1 MTRLATPPPPSR
13 EGLLARIGRFSFR
26 HHWPVIGA
34 WIVLVVVL
42 SGISGALG
50 PTFRSQ
56 FSSIGSESDHG
67 IKVLTKGFGKSA
79 GGQQGQIAFKS
90 ASGINDPAVVTAMK
104 GLFAKVRKVGRVAL
118 VTPYDGPTT
127 ARQIAATG
135 PYATK
140 LAYATVEFPNGLSQ
154 DQVQKRAK
162 AIKRLT
168 PAGLSRD
175 QLQVDYGGEMFAD
188 FKPPSSELLGL
199 AFAIVILIMAFGS
212 VLAMGLPIGMAV
224 AGIGAGIGTIGILT
238 HVMPMPDFATTLA
251 AMIGLGVGIDYALFI
266 ITRYREHLH
275 AGESPEE
282 SVVAALDTAGRAV
295 MFAGITVIISL
306 MGLLLMGLAFV
317 RGLAVGSTSAV
328 LFVLLASVTLLPAM
342 LGLAQHRIELTRWRG
357 LIGAG
362 LVAVA
367 FFGIG
372 LKVKAFALL
381 LVLAVVIVALGSFVP
396 ALKKP
401 LPPRKVTPLRE
412 TGWYK
417 WSRGIQHHPWRAAG
431 AGLAV
436 LVVLALP
443 VFSLRLGFSD
453 TGNGKTDQTSRRAY
467 DLLAS
472 GFGPG
477 FNGPILVAAEIP
489 EGKLEALGAITA
501 ALQKTPGVAA
511 ATPFQPNPAGTVA
524 QAVVFATTS
533 PQDAATTKLV
543 NTLRR
548 EVIPAAVA
556 GTGLRVSLT
565 GGQAINI
572 DFSHYLAR
580 RMPIFFGAVLLLS
593 FLLLMAVF
601 RSLLVPLKA
610 VIMNLLSI
618 GAAYGIVVAVFE
630 WGWLK
635 GLVGIGK
642 GGPIEPFIPMMLFA
656 IVFGLSM
663 DYEVFLLSRM
673 KEEFDRTGD
682 NATSVAD
689 GLAVTARVIT
699 AAAGIMVFVFGSFLL
714 EGNRIIKLFGLGL
727 SVAVLLDAT
736 VVRMLLVPAT
746 MELLGARNW
755 WFPKWLDRLLPKV
768 DVEGS
773 HHVIADAVA
782 VPESVPARESVSVDG

>member
-1 MTRLATPPPPSR
+1 MTRLATPPPTTR
-13 EGLLARIGRFSFR
+13 EGMLARIGRFSFR
-26 HHWPVIGA
+26 RHWAVIGA
-34 WIVLVVVL
+34 WVALVVIL
-42 SGISGALG
+42 SGISGALK
-50 PTFRSQ
+50 PSFRAK

-67 IKVLTKGFGKSA
+67 IKVLTEGFGKTA
-79 GGQQGQIAFKS
+79 GGQQGQIVFTTAK
-90 ASGINDPAVVTAMK
+90 GVTDPGVVAAMTEV
-104 GLFAKVRKVGRVAL
+104 FAKVRKIGNVTVAS
-118 VTPYDGPTT
+118 PYDGP
-127 ARQIAATG
+127 AAQRQIAATG
-135 PYATK
+135 PRAGK
-140 LAYATVEFPNGLSQ
+140 LAYATVLFPDGIIQGKLQSE
-154 DQVQKRAK
+154 AK
-162 AIKRLT
+162 AMKRIKAT
-168 PAGLSRD
+168 GAAASG
-175 QLQVDYGGEMFAD
+175 LQVEYGGDMFAD

-212 VLAMGLPIGMAV
+212 VLAMGLPIGMAIS
-224 AGIGAGIGTIGILT
+224 GIGAGIAMIGILT
-238 HVMPMPDFATTLA
+238 HVMTMPDFATTLA

-282 SVVAALDTAGRAV
+282 AVVSALDTAGRAV

-317 RGLAVGSTSAV
+317 RGLAIGSTVAV
-328 LFVLLASVTLLPAM
+328 LFVLAASVTLLPAL
-342 LGLAQHRIELTRWRG
+342 LGLARERIELTRWRG
-357 LIGAG
+357 LIGAA

-367 FFGIG
+367 FLGIG
-372 LKVKAFALL
+372 LKVTAFAFFLP
-381 LVLAVVIVALGSFVP
+381 LAVVVVLLGKFIP
-396 ALKKP
+396 ALQKP
-401 LPPRKVTPLRE
+401 LPPRKIKPLRE

-431 AGLAV
+431 AGLAI

-467 DLLAS
+467 DLLAA

-489 EGKLEALGAITA
+489 RGQIASLGPITA
-501 ALQKTPGVAA
+501 ALQKTPGVAV
-511 ATPFQPNPAGTVA
+511 ATPFQANQTGSVA
-524 QAVVFATTS
+524 QAVVFPTTS

-548 EVIPAAVA
+548 DVIPGATK
-556 GTGLRVSLT
+556 GTGIRVSLT
-565 GGQAINI
+565 GGQAVGI

-610 VIMNLLSI
+610 VVMNLLSI

-682 NATSVAD
+682 NATAVAD

-746 MELLGARNW
+746 MELLGDRNW

-773 HHVIADAVA
+773 HHVTIDPAPADRQPVLVGA
-782 VPESVPARESVSVDG
+782 DD